1 MKKFILIDGNAILHR
16 AYHALPPLTDRSGNL
31 INAAY
36 GFSTMLLRVI
46 DDLKPEYLAVAF
58 DRPEPTF
65 RQMEY
70 LGYQSH
76 RPEMAEDLSGQIEKV
91 HEIVEA
97 FGIPIYSLSGFE
109 ADDVIGTLAKQA
121 SEDTKRLRDKDTK
134 RRESKKTKA
143 PNIPLSQYPNI
154 EVIIV
159 TGDRDIMQ
167 LVNENIR
174 VYAPVRG
181 MSETEMFDPK
191 KVEEKMGVKPSQIV
205 DYKGLVGDQ
214 SDNYPG
220 VSGIGP
226 KTAADLLNKYQTL
239 ENIYKHLQEF
249 PETLRDKLTK
259 GQEMGFLSQKLA
271 RIVIDAPVQFDLE
284 KCKFD
289 FTEEEKKNVAEK
301 FQELGFKSL
310 AGRLIGENPTSP
322 RAKSGFAGRGKK
334 TSNENQEEL
343 F

>member
-1 MKKFILIDGNAILHR
+1 MKCFILIDGNAILHR

-46 DDLKPEYLAVAF
+46 DDLKPDYLAVAF
-58 DRPEPTF
+58 DRSEPTF
-65 RQMEY
+65 RHMEY
-70 LGYQSH
+70 LGYQSQ

-109 ADDVIGTLAKQA
+109 ADDVIGTLASQA
-121 SEDTKRLRDKDTK
+121 TKGLAASR
-134 RRESKKTKA
+134 S
-143 PNIPLSQYPNI
+143 PL

-167 LVNENIR
+167 LVNENIK

-181 MSETEMFDPK
+181 MSETEMFDPE
-191 KVEEKMGVKPSQIV
+191 KVTEKMGVKPSQIV
-205 DYKGLVGDQ
+205 DYKGLVGDP

-220 VSGIGP
+220 VLGIGP
-226 KTAADLLNKYQTL
+226 KTASDLLKKYQTL
-239 ENIYKHLQEF
+239 ENIYQHLDELS
-249 PETLRDKLTK
+249 ETVAKKLAEGK
-259 GQEMGFLSQKLA
+259 DLALLSQKLA
-271 RIVIDAPVQFDLE
+271 RIVTNAPVDLDIE
-284 KCKFD
+284 KCRFD
-289 FTEEEKKNVAEK
+289 FTSEEKKNVAEK
-301 FQELGFKSL
+301 FSELGFKSL
-310 AGRLIGENPTSP
+310 SGRLIGNP
-322 RAKSGFAGRGKK
+322 K
-334 TSNENQEEL
+334 TEKPKNSKIRNEGQGGL